1 MNKEYK
7 QMRLQGGEELICE
20 VIDWPDFESEDS
32 PESVIIRNAF
42 LIISAEDWQSS
53 TRYYTFRPFMLYQ
66 ERTDQLISLNFYHI
80 TSIANPH
87 DFIVAQYINHLENM
101 RKIPKSSLD
110 EVLEEMSDSDKDKI
124 VSLRPRMH

>member
-20 VIDWPDFESEDS
+20 VIDWPDFQSEDS

-80 TSIANPH
+80 
-87 DFIVAQYINHLENM
+87 
-101 RKIPKSSLD
+101 
-110 EVLEEMSDSDKDKI
+110 
-124 VSLRPRMH
+124 